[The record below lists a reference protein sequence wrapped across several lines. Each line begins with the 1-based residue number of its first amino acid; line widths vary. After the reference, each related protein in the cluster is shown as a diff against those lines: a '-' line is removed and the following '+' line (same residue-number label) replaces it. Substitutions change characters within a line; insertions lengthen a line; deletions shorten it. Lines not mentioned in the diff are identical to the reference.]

1 MKDIFNKRQRFSI
14 RKLSFG
20 VFSALLG
27 VVLFGS
33 PQEVLASTENN
44 LTSSIESSSE
54 IVNSITTV
62 EKKEEV
68 QNNSENRGNVS
79 KLAPKDM
86 SVVAT
91 RAAELREPGDK
102 ENNRTVKPTFVSGR
116 DRSSNPETRAS
127 APSPD
132 IKKYELTEEYAKQ
145 IKSGEIGLE
154 GNKLDSLLLDGRQL
168 IPNGFTD
175 DDYLM
180 DKDEIYIYEKN
191 GKKYVGYN
199 SHPLLEDTDGDGIID
214 RKKKLMTN

>member
-102 ENNRTVKPTFVSGR
+102 ENNRTVKPTFVS
-116 DRSSNPETRAS
+116 
-127 APSPD
+127 
-132 IKKYELTEEYAKQ
+132 K
-145 IKSGEIGLE
+145 EI
-154 GNKLDSLLLDGRQL
+154 NW
-168 IPNGFTD
+168 IV
-175 DDYLM
+175 Y
-180 DKDEIYIYEKN
+180 Y
-191 GKKYVGYN
+191 
-199 SHPLLEDTDGDGIID
+199 
-214 RKKKLMTN
+214 